1 MIRDLKTPTATA
13 TFDEVFVTRELAER
27 PVTPIPQR
35 RVKEAIQ
42 ELAAHMATGPEKVLP
57 RFVSLAM
64 EMTGGV
70 SSGIS
75 VSEPEAKQFR
85 WAFLQGSLS
94 AFEGATTPRDFSP
107 CGITLDCDMPILTR
121 HSERYYPWIA
131 DVNVALPEVL
141 LVPLH
146 RGAEQLGTLWIVSDE
161 LSHFNAGHVEA
172 VKEIAAFVSIAL
184 QMHQTEK
191 RLSRALEEQE
201 MLTAEMSHR
210 IKNLLATTG
219 ALVQMSA
226 RGSAT
231 KDDMTHSL
239 MGRLNALG
247 FAHALVR
254 SEFSSGHEVRAA
266 FLHDLLNGVVSPYAT
281 PALSGPDVRL
291 GERAT
296 NAIALIFHE
305 LTTNAAKYGALSA
318 AGGTVSV
325 AWTIEDDKL
334 VLAWTESGGPAPTT
348 TQSGFGSRMVQGT
361 VASLEGA
368 IEYDWKPTGLSA
380 KVSIPTG
387 RIAN

>member
-1 MIRDLKTPTATA
+1 
-13 TFDEVFVTRELAER
+13 
-27 PVTPIPQR
+27 
-35 RVKEAIQ
+35 
-42 ELAAHMATGPEKVLP
+42 
-57 RFVSLAM
+57 
-64 EMTGGV
+64 
-70 SSGIS
+70 
-75 VSEPEAKQFR
+75 
-85 WAFLQGSLS
+85 
-94 AFEGATTPRDFSP
+94 DFSP
-107 CGITLDCDMPILTR
+107 CGITLDCDTPILTR

-191 RLSRALEEQE
+191 RLSRALNEQE

-219 ALVQMSA
+219 ALVQMSS

-266 FLHDLLNGVVSPYAT
+266 SLHDLLNGVVSPYAT

-305 LTTNAAKYGALSA
+305 LTTNAAKYGALGA

-325 AWTIEDDKL
+325 GWTIEDDKL
-334 VLAWTESGGPAPTT
+334 VLTWTESGGPAPTT

-368 IEYDWKPTGLSA
+368 IEYDWKPTGLST